1 MATIVRDTQIVSAT
15 TLDAD
20 ANVISAP
27 LQPEANIAILVDLL
41 NFLPL
46 DADTGYTQAPLQT
59 ETTFIIP
66 VELISTQRGVVPNVW
81 NGVSVDG
88 DRFV

>member
-1 MATIVRDTQIVSAT
+1 MATITRNTEIVSAAP
-15 TLDAD
+15 LDAD
-20 ANVISAP
+20 ANVIPAP
-27 LQPEANIAILVDLL
+27 IQTEANIAILVELL

-46 DADTGYTQAPLQT
+46 DADTGYTQAPMQSEAT
-59 ETTFIIP
+59 YVIP
-66 VELISTQRGVVPNVW
+66 VQLISTQRGLVPNVW